1 MMRLLADLHVHT
13 LASGHAFSTIE
24 EVARAAGEKGLEMV
38 ALTDHGPAMPGG
50 AHEYYFG
57 NLRVLP
63 DRLLG
68 VEILR
73 GVEANV
79 LDVNGRLDLPE
90 LYLERLDLVLAGL
103 HVPCLPPAGKAANTL
118 AMISALRNPYVDI
131 VVHPGNPEFPV
142 DFAEVVRVAAAE
154 GKALELN
161 NSSFLVRKG
170 SREFC
175 AEVARLARHFGAFV
189 SIGSDAHFSEDV
201 GKFDQAV
208 ELALAA
214 GILPEQVVNI
224 SARRAGEFLA
234 ARGKKRFAEKR

>member
-1 MMRLLADLHVHT
+1 MRLLADLHVHT

-24 EVARAAGEKGLEMV
+24 EVARAAGEKGLEML
-38 ALTDHGPAMPGG
+38 ALTDHGPALPGG

-63 DRLLG
+63 DSLLG

-79 LDVNGRLDLPE
+79 LDVHGRLDLPE

-103 HVPCLPPAGKAANTL
+103 HVPCLPPADKACNTL
-118 AMISALRNPYVDI
+118 TMINALRNPYVDI

-142 DFAEVVRVAAAE
+142 DFTEVVRVAAAE

-175 AEVARLARHFGAFV
+175 AEVARLARHFGALV
-189 SIGSDAHFSEDV
+189 SIGSDAHFSADV

-224 SARRAGEFLA
+224 SARRTGEFLA
-234 ARGKKRFAEKR
+234 ARGKKRFVEKR

>member
-1 MMRLLADLHVHT
+1 MRLLADLHVHT
-13 LASGHAFSTIE
+13 LASGHAFSTVE
-24 EVARAAGEKGLEMV
+24 EVVRAAAEKGLEMV

-50 AHEYYFG
+50 AHEYHFG

-63 DRLLG
+63 DLLQG
-68 VEILR
+68 VEVLR

-79 LDVNGRLDLPE
+79 LDVHGRLDLPE
-90 LYLERLDLVLAGL
+90 VYLERLDLVLAGL
-103 HVPCLPPAGKAANTL
+103 HVPCLPPADRAANTL
-118 AMISALRNPYVDI
+118 AMVNALRNPHVDI

-142 DFAEVVRVAAAE
+142 DFTEVVRVAAAE

-175 AEVARLARHFGAFV
+175 EEVARLARQFGALV
-189 SIGSDAHFSEDV
+189 SIGSDAHFSGDV
-201 GKFDQAV
+201 GNFAQAV

-214 GILPEQVVNI
+214 GVLPEQVLNS
-224 SARRAGEFLA
+224 SARKVSEFLT
-234 ARGKKRFAEKR
+234 ARGKKRFVEKR